1 MNTERQIKLVGYCLL
16 VCHDI
21 WWHILTNH
29 DISWQIM
36 TFCHKNQKLHFVAE
50 TRNYGIFVA
59 RINYYVLIDS
69 FWGCAGF
76 IDSPTSSATLPLCMP
91 QLQWTLSQRTLLTY
105 LKIYR
110 QAVEPLWHGGPDN
123 HVGVGWSSRW
133 LSLIFFYYSM
143 VRKHVDQVAME
154 VMNVKVDE
162 MGNKVKD
169 FDLFLPG
176 YIFLFRFF
184 YTWPLDSRNYIAFM
198 KSIPYSLRMCRH
210 FIFKVVLL

>member
-1 MNTERQIKLVGYCLL
+1 MNTERQIKLVGYCPL

-36 TFCHKNQKLHFVAE
+36 TFCHKNKKLHFVAE
-50 TRNYGIFVA
+50 TRGYGIFVA
-59 RINYYVLIDS
+59 RIYYNVLIDS

-91 QLQWTLSQRTLLTY
+91 QLQWTLSPRT
-105 LKIYR
+105 
-110 QAVEPLWHGGPDN
+110 
-123 HVGVGWSSRW
+123 
-133 LSLIFFYYSM
+133 M
-143 VRKHVDQVAME
+143 HVDQVAME
-154 VMNVKVDE
+154 VMNVEEDE

-169 FDLFLPG
+169 LSLFFPR
-176 YIFLFRFF
+176 YSFF
-184 YTWPLDSRNYIAFM
+184 GLNFFITWPLDSRSFIALM
-198 KSIPYSLRMCRH
+198 QSIPYSLRISRH